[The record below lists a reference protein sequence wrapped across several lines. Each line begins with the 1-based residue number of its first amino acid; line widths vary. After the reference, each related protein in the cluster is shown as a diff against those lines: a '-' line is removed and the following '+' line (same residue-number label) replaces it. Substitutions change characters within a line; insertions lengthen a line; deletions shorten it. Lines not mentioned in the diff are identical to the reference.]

1 MHVKHRSCGSIPFG
15 VRGPGAQPPNTC
27 GVVDC
32 TTQIC
37 ASPIVEEPA
46 LNRKRRTPSS
56 IQPPQLSNAASS
68 NPQIVQFLEARATYA
83 QQLWINLHFDTQ
95 EAEDVAFEQLDVRQA
110 SFQEADLPLLQSAD
124 CRFDSTDFA
133 NCSLDK
139 AYLRRVEFTG
149 CRLVGLKLTDADLE
163 DVLFSRCNTRLA
175 RCWTSTA
182 KAVRFEH
189 CALQEA
195 SFDGSNLSGAVFYK
209 CDLSGA
215 DFRNAKLKG
224 ADLRGSTLSG
234 IQINSK
240 DLAGAIIDP
249 AQAIE
254 LIQLFGVTVRPE
266 DL

>member
-1 MHVKHRSCGSIPFG
+1 MS
-15 VRGPGAQPPNTC
+15 
-27 GVVDC
+27 
-32 TTQIC
+32 
-37 ASPIVEEPA
+37 
-46 LNRKRRTPSS
+46 RKRSTSS
-56 IQPPQLSNAASS
+56 TIQPPQLSSAASS
-68 NPQIVQFLEARATYA
+68 NPQTVQSLETRAAYA
-83 QQLWINLHFDTQ
+83 QQLWVNPRFDAQ
-95 EAEDVAFEQLDVRQA
+95 AAEDVSFAQLDVRGG
-110 SFQEADLPLLQSAD
+110 SFQDANLPLLQGAD
-124 CRFDSTDFA
+124 CRFDATDFA
-133 NCSLDK
+133 TCSLDK

-149 CRLVGLKLTDADLE
+149 CRLVGLKLADADLE
-163 DVLFSRCNTRLA
+163 DILFSRCNARLA

-234 IQINSK
+234 IQINSR

-249 AQAIE
+249 TQAID

-266 DL
+266 DM